1 MKLPKIIGW
10 TDESNIDIFSKEC
23 EWDEAHHD
31 ALIQELVYNQYIIC
45 GDTHQHIRIPVFE
58 DGYLLVSMRFWD
70 GIMREAYREFGEIP
84 YSDISSGYF
93 YMACSCPIEEKLPE
107 VGKVSVPENLQG
119 VMP

>member
-1 MKLPKIIGW
+1 MKLPKLIGW
-10 TDESNIDIFSKEC
+10 TDESNIDVFNKEC

-70 GIMREAYREFGEIP
+70 SIMSEAYEEFSGEEP
-84 YSDISSGYF
+84 SRGYF
-93 YMACSCPIEEKLPE
+93 YMACSCPTEENLPE
-107 VGKVSVPENLQG
+107 LTEVSIPDSA
-119 VMP
+119 